1 MNRGPDRVL
10 RGATRLLP
18 AGREEWGRAMR
29 AELAA
34 LDRGR
39 WSFAL
44 SCTRGV
50 VSRSATLA
58 RLVRAGGLA
67 VIATEVLVFVAQGRT
82 DITLIAVWTTL
93 LAIYTLALLRVTAR
107 GSTVTTGTLATGA
120 AFGVLAALGWVTAA
134 ALHPSLPSSDGPAV
148 VAIAAAAAAGA
159 AWAGRGAQAQIAG
172 LCAAAGCALLV
183 AVMIDGPLRLFPGW
197 VANSAPPVSPPES
210 VDRLVDSIGV
220 WMLGC
225 LLAAALTLAIRSA
238 SVSGDPR
245 TPSRGPAPA
254 RHAS

>member
-1 MNRGPDRVL
+1 MNRGPDRLL

-29 AELAA
+29 AELAT

-50 VSRSATLA
+50 MSRSATLP

-82 DITLIAVWTTL
+82 DITLIAVSATL
-93 LAIYTLALLRVTAR
+93 LTIYTLALLRVTASR
-107 GSTVTTGTLATGA
+107 STVTTGTLARGA
-120 AFGVLAALGWVTAA
+120 AFGVLAALAWVTAA

-148 VAIAAAAAAGA
+148 VAIGAAAACA

-183 AVMIDGPLRLFPGW
+183 AVMIDGPLRLFPRW

-220 WMLGC
+220 WVLGC